1 VTMDITKSEQKRF
14 LSLLEI
20 VQREGSMLLK
30 TDARLFES
38 NLDAVWVE
46 RLKDEEDLA
55 ERLEAFVSRFGRM
68 QDTLGDKL
76 LPSLLRSLA
85 EKPGSV
91 LDNLNRAEKLGLLT
105 SAVEWLD
112 ARNLRN
118 KLIHEYMVDS
128 EDFVFALNSAHAAV
142 QLLVATYNTVNLFAH
157 TRISAPAWPSL
168 LPVGGDLKEADP
180 SLCGGELF

>member
-1 VTMDITKSEQKRF
+1 MEITSEQKRF

-20 VQREGSMLLK
+20 VQRAGRMLLK
-30 TDARLFES
+30 TDARLFKS
-38 NLDAVWVE
+38 NVDTAWVE
-46 RLKDEEDLA
+46 RLSDEEDLA

-85 EKPGSV
+85 EKPGSM

-105 SAVEWLD
+105 SVVEWLD

-118 KLIHEYMVDS
+118 KLIHEYMVDA
-128 EDFVFALNSAHAAV
+128 EDFALALNSAHAEV
-142 QLLVATYNTVNLFAH
+142 QLLAATYNAIHLFAQS
-157 TRISAPAWPSL
+157 RFPAPAWPSL
-168 LPVGGDLKEADP
+168 LPVGGNTKGSTHKMLKSDQ
-180 SLCGGELF
+180 

>member
-1 VTMDITKSEQKRF
+1 MMDITKADQERF

-30 TDARLFES
+30 TDAQLFKS
-38 NLDAVWVE
+38 NLDAAWVE
-46 RLKDEEDLA
+46 RLKDEEVLA

-76 LPSLLRSLA
+76 LPALLRSLA

-91 LDNLNRAEKLGLLT
+91 LDNLHRAEKLGLLA
-105 SAVEWLD
+105 SVVEWLD

-118 KLIHEYMVDS
+118 KLIHEYMIDA
-128 EDFVFALNSAHAAV
+128 DDFALALNRAHAAV
-142 QLLVATYNTVNLFAH
+142 QLLVTTYNAINLFARS
-157 TRISAPAWPSL
+157 RIAASAWPSL
-168 LPVGGDLKEADP
+168 LPV
-180 SLCGGELF
+180 